1 MTRLFLS
8 VLAALLLAGCASGP
22 VAPTREL
29 RSLLAP
35 TGKLRVGVYPGSPSS
50 FIKDK
55 ETGENRGLTYDLG
68 KELARRLGVPFE
80 PVVFARVAEV
90 LEGIKAGKVDMTI
103 TNATE
108 VRARDMDFTAPILD
122 VELGYL
128 VPAGSRVASRDDLD
142 KAGVRVGVSQGGTS
156 QSVLSRELKF
166 ATVVPA
172 PSVDSAIDMIGNRRI
187 DVFATNKAV
196 LYQMSDL
203 IPGSRLLPGRWGV
216 EHFAFA
222 IPKGRAAALP
232 YMKAYAEDITEKRY
246 LALTVERAGL
256 RGAIAAQ

>member
-1 MTRLFLS
+1 MTRTL
-8 VLAALLLAGCASGP
+8 LAALAAFLLSSCVSAP
-22 VAPTREL
+22 VAPTPEL
-29 RSLLAP
+29 RSILAP

-50 FIKDK
+50 LIKDK

-80 PVVFARVAEV
+80 AVIFARVAEV
-90 LEGIKAGKVDMTI
+90 LEAVKAGKVDVTI

-108 VRARDMDFTAPILD
+108 VRAKDMDFTPPLLD

-128 VPAGSRVASRDDLD
+128 VPAGSKVASRDDLD
-142 KAGVRVGVSQGGTS
+142 QAGVRVGVSQGGTS
-156 QSVLSRELKF
+156 QSVLSRELKL

-172 PSVDSAIDMIGNRRI
+172 PSVSAAIDMIGNRRI

-196 LYQMSDL
+196 LYQMADL
-203 IPGSRLLPGRWGV
+203 IPGSRVLPGRWGV

-222 IPKGRAAALP
+222 IPKGRSAGLD
-232 YMKAYAEDITEKRY
+232 YMKAYAEDITDKRF

-256 RGAIAAQ
+256 RGVIAAQ

>member
-1 MTRLFLS
+1 MMALSGLALWGQAQPARAESERL
-8 VLAALLLAGCASGP
+8 ALVIGLLGASLAGAQ
-22 VAPTREL
+22 
-29 RSLLAP
+29 
-35 TGKLRVGVYPGSPSS
+35 
-50 FIKDK
+50 
-55 ETGENRGLTYDLG
+55 DL
-68 KELARRLGVPFE
+68 
-80 PVVFARVAEV
+80 
-90 LEGIKAGKVDMTI
+90 TI

-108 VRARDMDFTAPILD
+108 VRARDMDFTAPILN

-128 VPAGSRVASRDDLD
+128 VPAGSRVASQDDLD

-156 QSVLSRELKF
+156 QSVLSRELKS

-172 PSVDSAIDMIGNRRI
+172 PSVDSAIEMIGARRI

-203 IPGSRLLPGRWGV
+203 IPGSRVLPGRWGV

-256 RGAIAAQ
+256 RGVIAAQ